1 MFEIFGEFDSVEE
14 LNRAAEGLLNEGDT
28 ESLLQLAEENGLDPE
43 DADDYIHGGSG
54 QLASLFMAACG
65 RIAVDEKENI
75 NQVKHPMEQMAM
87 QTIVTVLKGML
98 TDSGGLQE
106 EAPSCGVPVLVLRTE
121 TERPEAVEAGTVK
134 VVGVEEEAVY
144 ENAKLLLT
152 DKREYEKM
160 AKAVNPYGDGHASAR
175 IVNAIWEW
183 KNNGR

>member
-1 MFEIFGEFDSVEE
+1 MTGV
-14 LNRAAEGLLNEGDT
+14 
-28 ESLLQLAEENGLDPE
+28 
-43 DADDYIHGGSG
+43 
-54 QLASLFMAACG
+54 
-65 RIAVDEKENI
+65 
-75 NQVKHPMEQMAM
+75 
-87 QTIVTVLKGML
+87 QTCALPI
-98 TDSGGLQE
+98 
-106 EAPSCGVPVLVLRTE
+106 CGVPVLVLRTE

>member
-98 TDSGGLQE
+98 TDDGVAAGVMRKGKRSMEVFREMKRQAEKHKSGNMGMCCGTDRELQ
-106 EAPSCGVPVLVLRTE
+106 GILRAYYTQD
-121 TERPEAVEAGTVK
+121 TKAFAQAVENLYPKTAEPVK
-134 VVGVEEEAVY
+134 NKKVQ
-144 ENAKLLLT
+144 K
-152 DKREYEKM
+152 
-160 AKAVNPYGDGHASAR
+160 
-175 IVNAIWEW
+175 
-183 KNNGR
+183 